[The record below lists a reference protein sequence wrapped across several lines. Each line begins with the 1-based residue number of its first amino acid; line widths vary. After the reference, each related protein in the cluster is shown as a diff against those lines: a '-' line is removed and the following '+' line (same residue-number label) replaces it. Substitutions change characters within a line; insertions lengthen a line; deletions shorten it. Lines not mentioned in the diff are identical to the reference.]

1 MLRPQYPILDCRQL
15 DYAGAGVY
23 AIVALARST
32 TSAMMMGFEECG
44 LLGAALL
51 RKTALARPTDISRAR
66 TTAASLAR
74 VRLTVSVSWPLGS
87 RTRHMPG
94 QSLSGSMLARI
105 RLP

>member
-1 MLRPQYPILDCRQL
+1 
-15 DYAGAGVY
+15 
-23 AIVALARST
+23 
-32 TSAMMMGFEECG
+32 MGFEECG

-51 RKTALARPTDISRAR
+51 RKTAPARPTDISRAR

-94 QSLSGSMLARI
+94 QSLSGSMLARFVCHDGGCDH
-105 RLP
+105 P